1 MQPETLP
8 TSLQTPSMTQT
19 YNPYFSQLSLPP
31 ASFQGM
37 PVRNNV
43 DDQGMG
49 HSGVQMRRRPIR
61 GTQHLPTSRFLGNH
75 PVDAQMQNFPA
86 QVPHAS
92 IPQCQTHIFQNSTA
106 NTQSQ
111 NIRVPQGQIMQRP
124 CAQRPQ
130 NQNQG
135 MGGVLNQDLRYL
147 HSLPNLPPQNPD
159 NQPPNPNAQSQG
171 TGPSRAL
178 GEGIHVPRTKVYN
191 TDMPDQDPE
200 RSIVA
205 DQGLNENI
213 YFPSHGFPGVRIAE
227 QHPGPTQS
235 TRNFR
240 PQQEQPQQQ
249 HSNFQVSETQHQD
262 NKVQIQDPEPHMN
275 QDLIL
280 PDIGPSQLPNLYEIG
295 HDDGS
300 NDSNP
305 SNLGNSDNDYILAG
319 MYKHTNTQTDTQAR
333 SQQHVENTQA
343 NQSTLPSAVMTTQPQ
358 EATATGAGSECQRQS
373 IFDIDT
379 ETYDALMGAGRGDT
393 LDTNNHNL
401 DITDS
406 EILNLLTMNTA
417 EDQLNNPPNHHGN
430 EDSSNRQDKGKAL
443 LEEGQGKDQNKDQ
456 GNPPFGFHSEIDWY
470 GGSEDG
476 LFWVSSPPFFI
487 SFLIYFA
494 RKDLLIPM
502 LIQIFDSP
510 GTKSRVASWKWR
522 GRGRHRC

>member
-8 TSLQTPSMTQT
+8 TNSQTPSMIQT

-37 PVRNNV
+37 PVRNDV

-61 GTQHLPTSRFLGNH
+61 GTQHLPTPQFLGNH
-75 PVDAQMQNFPA
+75 PVDAQMQNFPT

-92 IPQCQTHIFQNSTA
+92 IPQGQTHIFQNSTA

-111 NIRVPQGQIMQRP
+111 NIRVPQGQTMQRP

-135 MGGVLNQDLRYL
+135 MGGALNQNLRYL
-147 HSLPNLPPQNPD
+147 HSLPNLPPQNPE
-159 NQPPNPNAQSQG
+159 NQPPNLNAQSQG

-178 GEGIHVPRTKVYN
+178 GEGFHVPRTKVYN
-191 TDMPDQDPE
+191 TDMPDQNSQS
-200 RSIVA
+200 SIVA

-213 YFPSHGFPGVRIAE
+213 YFPLHGFPGVRIAE
-227 QHPGPTQS
+227 QHPGLTQS

-249 HSNFQVSETQHQD
+249 QSNLQVSETQHQEMNPQ
-262 NKVQIQDPEPHMN
+262 NKFQSQDSEPHMN

-295 HDDGS
+295 HDYGG
-300 NDSNP
+300 NDSNH
-305 SNLGNSDNDYILAG
+305 SNLGNSGNDNILAG
-319 MYKHTNTQTDTQAR
+319 MYMHTNTQADTQAR

-358 EATATGAGSECQRQS
+358 EATAAEAGSECQRQS

-379 ETYDALMGAGRGDT
+379 ETYDALMGVGRGYT
-393 LDTNNHNL
+393 LDTNDHNL
-401 DITDS
+401 DISDS

-417 EDQLNNPPNHHGN
+417 GDQLNNYSNHHGN
-430 EDSSNRQDKGKAL
+430 EDSSNRQDIGKAP
-443 LEEGQGKDQNKDQ
+443 LEEGQGQDQDQDQ

-476 LFWVSSPPFFI
+476 LFWVSSPPFFYFVSYI
-487 SFLIYFA
+487 IYKK
-494 RKDLLIPM
+494 RSIDYHVN
-502 LIQIFDSP
+502 
-510 GTKSRVASWKWR
+510 TKFR
-522 GRGRHRC
+522 

>member
-8 TSLQTPSMTQT
+8 TNSQTPSMIQT

-37 PVRNNV
+37 PVRNDV

-61 GTQHLPTSRFLGNH
+61 GTQHLPTPQFLGNH
-75 PVDAQMQNFPA
+75 PVDAQMQNFPT

-92 IPQCQTHIFQNSTA
+92 IPQGQTHIFQNSTA

-111 NIRVPQGQIMQRP
+111 NIRVPQGQTMQRP

-135 MGGVLNQDLRYL
+135 MGGALNQNLRYL
-147 HSLPNLPPQNPD
+147 HSLPNLPPQNPE
-159 NQPPNPNAQSQG
+159 NQPPNLNAQSQG

-178 GEGIHVPRTKVYN
+178 GEGFHVPRTKVYN
-191 TDMPDQDPE
+191 TDMPDQNSQS
-200 RSIVA
+200 SIVA

-213 YFPSHGFPGVRIAE
+213 YFPLHGFPGVRIAE
-227 QHPGPTQS
+227 QHPGLTQS

-249 HSNFQVSETQHQD
+249 QSNLQVSETQHQEMNPQ
-262 NKVQIQDPEPHMN
+262 NKFQSQDSEPHMN

-295 HDDGS
+295 HDYGG
-300 NDSNP
+300 NDSNH
-305 SNLGNSDNDYILAG
+305 SNLGNSGNDNILAG
-319 MYKHTNTQTDTQAR
+319 MYMHTNTQADTQAR

-358 EATATGAGSECQRQS
+358 EATAAEAGSECQRQS

-379 ETYDALMGAGRGDT
+379 ETYDALMGVGRGYT
-393 LDTNNHNL
+393 LDTNDHNL
-401 DITDS
+401 DISDS

-417 EDQLNNPPNHHGN
+417 GDQLNNYSNHHGN
-430 EDSSNRQDKGKAL
+430 EDSSNRQDIGKAP
-443 LEEGQGKDQNKDQ
+443 LEEGQGQDQDQDQ

-476 LFWVSSPPFFI
+476 LF
-487 SFLIYFA
+487 
-494 RKDLLIPM
+494 
-502 LIQIFDSP
+502 
-510 GTKSRVASWKWR
+510 
-522 GRGRHRC
+522 